1 MIKFPNSISL
11 ISSDSVGPDLFIP
24 STGHGLLR
32 LAKEVFA
39 KDALGCIGVHALF
52 YNAPLHFPSEIRN
65 TNENTK
71 NTNDDKIKMKL
82 STLSSCSVHS
92 PKISSLHS
100 TKCHCVFMGIV

>member
-65 TNENTK
+65 TNENENAYK
-71 NTNDDKIKMKL
+71 NTNEN
-82 STLSSCSVHS
+82 
-92 PKISSLHS
+92 
-100 TKCHCVFMGIV
+100 TKKNTNENT